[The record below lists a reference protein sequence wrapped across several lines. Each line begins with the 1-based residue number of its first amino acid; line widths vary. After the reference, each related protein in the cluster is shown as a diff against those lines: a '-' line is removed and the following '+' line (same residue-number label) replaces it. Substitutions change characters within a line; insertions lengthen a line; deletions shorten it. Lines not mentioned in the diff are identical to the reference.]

1 MTATVYRS
9 KIGKRLF
16 IGITLTLVTISLT
29 ITMKLY
35 SDSASA
41 LHQQVRVRLMHV
53 ASVMASQIK
62 VDKVKSI
69 VSIKDESSS
78 GYITLKNQLGKMNDA
93 NKSVTYVYI
102 MRHTSNPKI
111 LQFVLDNSV
120 DEKDMSHVGDKYDTT
135 HCPEILKAFTRPSAD
150 FEATKDQWGEF
161 ISAYA
166 PIYDKSGKAIAIL
179 GVDMSVANLRAEQ
192 HKLYV
197 SVFKTAIWVV
207 LAAFILSVLVTIL
220 VLQRL
225 GEFMD
230 AANQVSSG
238 NLDYRINVKWKDEIG
253 DFANTFNSMVAS
265 VQEAREKIVECSS
278 RDTLTGLYNHMYFHT
293 KLDEELDR
301 AKRYD
306 RNLSV
311 VMIDLDRFK
320 SVNDTY
326 GHMVGDSAVAQLAS
340 VLVEQLRTTD
350 IAIRYGGDEFAVILP
365 EADSESATATARRIR
380 EYVEK
385 HEFLAVPFCDLIK
398 PGIKDTAPRMR
409 LTMTAGVA
417 SFPKDHDSKDG
428 LAMAADIALCR
439 AKHIRRNSVYSY
451 EAPESGELF
460 DPQKLFDALHNTGNS
475 AVASLTEEVDSK
487 DRHDSG
493 HSERVAEYAQQIAEA
508 VDIDI
513 EWVNGMRI
521 AGLLHDIGKTGVPES
536 ILNKPGSL
544 SDEERRVIN
553 QHPVI
558 SAGILR
564 RAPQLDQI
572 LPAVLFHHE
581 RWDGKGYPD
590 GLKGEQI
597 PITARIMAIADS
609 FDAMT
614 SDRPYRKAMSVEE
627 ALNEILAGAGGQFD
641 PELVSKFIEHFSA
654 PQEKAA

>member
-1 MTATVYRS
+1 
-9 KIGKRLF
+9 
-16 IGITLTLVTISLT
+16 
-29 ITMKLY
+29 
-35 SDSASA
+35 
-41 LHQQVRVRLMHV
+41 
-53 ASVMASQIK
+53 
-62 VDKVKSI
+62 
-69 VSIKDESSS
+69 
-78 GYITLKNQLGKMNDA
+78 
-93 NKSVTYVYI
+93 
-102 MRHTSNPKI
+102 
-111 LQFVLDNSV
+111 
-120 DEKDMSHVGDKYDTT
+120 MSHVGDKYDTT
-135 HCPEILKAFTRPSAD
+135 HCPEILKAFKRPSAD

-166 PIYDKSGKAIAIL
+166 PIHDKSGKAIAIL

-192 HKLYV
+192 HRLFA

-207 LAAFILSVLVTIL
+207 LAAFVLSVLVTVV

-225 GEFMD
+225 GEFID
-230 AANQVSSG
+230 AADQVSSG
-238 NLDYRINVKWKDEIG
+238 NLYHRINVKWKDEIG
-253 DFANTFNSMVAS
+253 DFANTFNSMVTS
-265 VQEAREKIVECSS
+265 VQEARERIVECSS
-278 RDTLTGLYNHMYFHT
+278 RDSLTGLYNHMYFHT
-293 KLDEELDR
+293 KLEEELDR

-320 SVNDTY
+320 SVNDTF

-350 IAIRYGGDEFAVILP
+350 IAIRYGGDEFAVIIP
-365 EADSESATATARRIR
+365 EADSESATATAQRIR

-385 HEFLAVPFCDLIK
+385 HDFLAVPFCDLIK

-439 AKHIRRNSVYSY
+439 AKHIRRNSVYAY
-451 EAPESGELF
+451 ETPESGELF

-475 AVASLTEEVDSK
+475 AIASLTEEVDSK

-544 SDEERRVIN
+544 SDEERSMIN

-641 PELVSKFIEHFSA
+641 PDLVSKFIEHYSA